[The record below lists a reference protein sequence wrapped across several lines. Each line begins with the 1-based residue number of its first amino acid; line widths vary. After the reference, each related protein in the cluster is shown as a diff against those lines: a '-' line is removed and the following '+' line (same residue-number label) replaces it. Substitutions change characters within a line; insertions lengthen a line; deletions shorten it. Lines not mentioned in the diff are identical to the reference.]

1 VEFRILGPLEVLA
14 DGRPLPIAGE
24 KQRALL
30 ALLLLHANEV
40 VSSDCLLDQ
49 LWGERPPA
57 AGATALR
64 VRVSQL
70 RKALGVVAERLE
82 TKPPG
87 YRLRLTSGELDLDR
101 FSRLLEEATGA
112 EPTVAAERL
121 RDALALWRGPALEEL
136 ADQQFAQ
143 VEIARL
149 EELRLTALELRL
161 EADLALARHA
171 GVIAELE
178 ALVRQ
183 HPLRERL
190 RAQLMVALY
199 RSERQVDALAV
210 YTATRRTL
218 IDELGIEPSPT
229 LQDLQRAI
237 LAHDRV
243 LDAPLRGRVA
253 ELPRTSRAIL
263 VVARENT
270 SLDPLLPL
278 AEILARRPE
287 REVIAAVIVEVQE
300 DLAHAARALN
310 ERRQRLL
317 ERGLGIRAAAFTST
331 NAAADILRLSA
342 EQPVDL
348 LLIGTDEASVKAG
361 FSDDLRTVLAGSPC
375 DVALLAAGSAQALDA
390 NRPVVVPFGGLEHD
404 WAAVELAAWAASAL
418 GTRVRLIGATADAT
432 LGRRDASRLL
442 AAAALSI
449 QRAFGVAAEPALVQA
464 NAEAVAAAAEEA
476 ALLVLGLS
484 RRWPEESVGP
494 VREAIIAAARSPTVL
509 VKAGLRPGGLA
520 PQESRTRFT
529 WSVAGPTG

>member
-70 RKALGVVAERLE
+70 RKALGVAAERLE

-101 FSRLLEEATGA
+101 FSRLLEEAAGA

-171 GVIAELE
+171 GVVAELE
-178 ALVRQ
+178 VLVRQ

-199 RSERQVDALAV
+199 RSERQADALAV

-229 LQDLQRAI
+229 LQNLQRAI

-243 LDAPLRGRVA
+243 LDAPLRRHVA

-270 SLDPLLPL
+270 SLDPLLEL
-278 AEILARRPE
+278 AEILARCPE

-300 DLAHAARALN
+300 DLAHAAHALN

-317 ERGLGIRAAAFTST
+317 ERGFGIRAAAFTST
-331 NAAADILRLSA
+331 DAAADILRLSA

-348 LLIGTDEASVKAG
+348 LLIGTDEASVEAG
-361 FSDDLRTVLAGSPC
+361 FSNDLRAVLAGSPC

-449 QRAFGVAAEPALVQA
+449 QRAFGVAAEPALVRA
-464 NAEAVAAAAEEA
+464 DAAAVAAAAEEA

-484 RRWPEESVGP
+484 RRWPEESVGR

-529 WSVAGPTG
+529 WSVAGPTD